1 MTRGHKDDL
10 AVQAQVL
17 KTSAAYIGVIGSRH
31 KKAGVF
37 AKLKEQGFTDADL
50 DRITT
55 PIGLAIGAETPAE
68 IAVSITAQLIQQR
81 AARDTRL

>member
-55 PIGLAIGAETPAE
+55 PIGLCHRSRNACGDCGEHHGSVDSA
-68 IAVSITAQLIQQR
+68 
-81 AARDTRL
+81 